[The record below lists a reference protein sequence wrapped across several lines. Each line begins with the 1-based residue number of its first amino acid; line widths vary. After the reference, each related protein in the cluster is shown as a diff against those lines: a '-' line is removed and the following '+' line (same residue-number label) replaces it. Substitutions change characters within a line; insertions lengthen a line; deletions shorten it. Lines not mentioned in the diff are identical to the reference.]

1 MDLSL
6 LNLVCSGTFPS
17 SSQFPGTQPRS
28 ISVGLVDGMYARID
42 NDFFLSLAKMKDVVE
57 KPHLT
62 AKQNE
67 TAQDLELQ
75 NERGSLLQRE
85 MPLTSKSF

>member
-1 MDLSL
+1 
-6 LNLVCSGTFPS
+6 
-17 SSQFPGTQPRS
+17 
-28 ISVGLVDGMYARID
+28 
-42 NDFFLSLAKMKDVVE
+42 MKDVVE